1 MDKIKAIVIG
11 LLVLG
16 MIMGV
21 MTTAAAMDEG
31 DEAPKPETQY
41 DRAAE
46 NTEHETERD
55 RPNGV
60 GDSSPKD

>member
-1 MDKIKAIVIG
+1 MNYIKMIIVG
-11 LLVLG
+11 LVILG
-16 MIMGV
+16 MV
-21 MTTAAAMDEG
+21 VSTVSTVAAMDEG

-41 DRAAE
+41 DRCAE
-46 NTEHETERD
+46 NTEHETNIE